1 MVSEKPITEQM
12 ERLMTRRYAIVG
24 TGSRARMYV
33 GALTSTHADVGQ
45 VVALCDPNSARLDYY
60 REQYPLG
67 EVATYGPA
75 QLDALFDEAQPDVLI
90 VTSPDATHDHYIT
103 AALARGI
110 DVVTEKPMTIDA
122 PRLHRIVDA
131 VEDSEADLTVT
142 FNYRYSPRNSAVREL
157 IASGAIGEVTSVHF
171 EWLLDTAHGAD
182 YFRRWHRLKD
192 VSGGLLVH
200 KSTHHFDLVNW
211 WLDDAP
217 SRVYASGGL
226 KFYGK
231 TNADARGLGERTPLS
246 RDNDDADPFKLD
258 MAADPLL
265 KGLYLDAEHV
275 DGYQRDLDVFNDSI
289 TIEDSLNLVV
299 DYARGATMSYTL
311 TAFAPWEGYR
321 VAFNGTQ
328 GRIELD
334 VIERGS
340 LASANETKKG
350 AVVDPSAVHDEAG
363 ADELRPIG
371 ERLLLQRQWGRA
383 EEIAIPVKEGGH
395 GGGDAMLLD
404 DVFRGA
410 TDDPLGRA
418 AGYLDGIRS
427 VIVGVAGNLSLAEK
441 RAVETAEFDLPL
453 TAAKEPAPAGSA
465 RS

>member
-1 MVSEKPITEQM
+1 
-12 ERLMTRRYAIVG
+12 
-24 TGSRARMYV
+24 MYV
-33 GALTSTHADVGQ
+33 GALTSTHADVGE
-45 VVALCDPNSARLDYY
+45 VVALLDPNPIRLEYY
-60 REQYPLG
+60 REHFGLG
-67 EVATYGPA
+67 DVPTFGPD
-75 QLDALFDEAQPDVLI
+75 QLDVLFEVVRPDALI
-90 VTSPDATHDHYIT
+90 VTSPDATHDRYIT
-103 AALARGI
+103 AALDRGV

-122 PRLHRIVDA
+122 ERLGRIVDA
-131 VEDSEADLTVT
+131 VQASPADLTVT

-157 IASGAIGEVTSVHF
+157 IASGAIGQITSVHF

-182 YFRRWHRLKD
+182 YFRRWHRRKD

-211 WLDDAP
+211 WLGDAP
-217 SRVYASGGL
+217 KRVYASGGL
-226 KFYGK
+226 KFYGRD
-231 TNADARGLGERTPLS
+231 NADARGLGDRTPLS
-246 RDNDDADPFKLD
+246 RDNDDSDPFKLD

-265 KGLYLDAEHV
+265 KGLYLDAESA

-299 DYARGATMSYTL
+299 DYAGGATMSYTL

-340 LASANETKKG
+340 LASANDTEKG
-350 AVVDPSAVHDEAG
+350 AVVDPSAVHDATG

-371 ERLLLQRQWGRA
+371 ERLLLQRQWERA

-427 VIVGVAGNLSLAEK
+427 VIVGVAGNLSLAEG
-441 RAVETAEFDLPL
+441 RPVDTAEFGLPL
-453 TAAKEPAPAGSA
+453 TPSDPRSTPDEPVRAESS